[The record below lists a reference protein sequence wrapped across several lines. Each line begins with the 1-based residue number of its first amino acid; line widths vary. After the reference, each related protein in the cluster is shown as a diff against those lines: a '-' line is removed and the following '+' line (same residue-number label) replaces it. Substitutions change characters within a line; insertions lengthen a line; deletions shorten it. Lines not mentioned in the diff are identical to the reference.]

1 MSNVKQTITDS
12 EYTIMKILW
21 KSEKKMTV
29 SDVVRELDGND
40 WTASTV
46 STFLQRL
53 LKKEVISC
61 DKKGKTNLYY
71 PLLKQS
77 EYDLRETENFLS
89 KIYKGSVKNLV
100 AALYENKKLSN
111 EDVSDLKK
119 MFELE

>member
-1 MSNVKQTITDS
+1 MSNAKQTITDS
-12 EYTIMKILW
+12 EYAIMRILW
-21 KSEKKMTV
+21 KAEKQMTV
-29 SDVVRELDGND
+29 ADVVRELDGND

-53 LKKEVISC
+53 LKKEVIAC

-71 PLLKQS
+71 PLLKQN
-77 EYDLRETENFLS
+77 EYDLSETENFLS

-100 AALYENKKLSN
+100 AALYENKKLSS
-111 EDVSDLKK
+111 EDMLDLKK

>member
-1 MSNVKQTITDS
+1 MSNVKHTITDS
-12 EYTIMKILW
+12 EYEIMRILW
-21 KSEKKMTV
+21 KSDKQMTV
-29 SDVVRELDGND
+29 ADVVRELDGND

-53 LKKEVISC
+53 LKKGVVAC

-71 PLLKQS
+71 PLLLQS
-77 EYDLRETENFLS
+77 EYDLSETENFLS

-100 AALYENKKLSN
+100 AALYENKKLSK
-111 EDVSDLKK
+111 EDMSDLKK

>member
-12 EYTIMKILW
+12 EYAIMRIIW
-21 KSEKKMTV
+21 KAEKQMTV
-29 SDVVRELDGND
+29 ADVVRELDGND

-46 STFLQRL
+46 STFLQSL
-53 LKKEVISC
+53 LKKEVIAC

-71 PLLKQS
+71 PLLKQN
-77 EYDLRETENFLS
+77 EYDLSETENFLS

-100 AALYENKKLSN
+100 AALYENKKLSS
-111 EDVSDLKK
+111 EDMSDLKK

>member
-29 SDVVRELDGND
+29 ADVVKALDGND

-111 EDVSDLKK
+111 
-119 MFELE
+119 

>member
-1 MSNVKQTITDS
+1 MSTAKHTITDS
-12 EYTIMKILW
+12 EYQIMRILW
-21 KSEKKMTV
+21 KAEKQMTV
-29 SDVVRELDGND
+29 ADVVRELDGND

-53 LKKEVISC
+53 LKKEVVGC

-71 PLLKQS
+71 PRLLQS
-77 EYDLRETENFLS
+77 EYDLSETENFLS

-100 AALYENKKLSN
+100 AALYENEKLSN
-111 EDVSDLKK
+111 EDMADLKK

>member
-21 KSEKKMTV
+21 KSEKKMTLA
-29 SDVVRELDGND
+29 DVVRELDGND

-53 LKKEVISC
+53 LKKEVIAC